1 MPPSNPKLK
10 KVKLSAVT
18 QCSSD
23 FTKVVISKP
32 VQCLT
37 CWFTVRFN
45 LNKVLTTAH
54 LTPISDPKASNCS
67 AI

>member
-37 CWFTVRFN
+37 SVRFN